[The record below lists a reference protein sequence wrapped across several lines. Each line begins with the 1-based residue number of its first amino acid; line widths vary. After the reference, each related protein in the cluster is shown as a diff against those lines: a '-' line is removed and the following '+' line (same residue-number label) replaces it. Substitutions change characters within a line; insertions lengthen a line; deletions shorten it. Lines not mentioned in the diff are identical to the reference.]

1 MEKVFV
7 LMLLD
12 HGQNATGSYCA
23 FRIILSFFILT
34 LKVVP
39 DVFLG
44 VVLMEIAE
52 AHKKVHNELEE
63 NVSSL
68 KVYLVVFCIF
78 S

>member
-1 MEKVFV
+1 M
-7 LMLLD
+7 
-12 HGQNATGSYCA
+12 
-23 FRIILSFFILT
+23 T

-52 AHKKVHNELEE
+52 AHKKVSNELEE

-68 KVYLVVFCIF
+68 KVYLLVYSIF
-78 S
+78 FLSVNKFP